1 VQPEQFPEVLRLARA
16 GDEAAFTQLFRDTQP
31 VVLRYLASL
40 AATDLVDDVASDTW
54 VSVIKSMDTFRDD
67 DPGGF
72 RAWVLT
78 IARRRWVDE
87 VRRRSRRHEMP
98 DNFESAPDLPSS
110 FNVEGEVQQRLGS
123 DAAIALIRRLPAD
136 QAEVITL
143 RTISGLSVEDVA
155 QIVGKKPGTVRV
167 LSHRGLRKLAELLGD
182 GVTESLPD
190 SIEEVT

>member
-1 VQPEQFPEVLRLARA
+1 VQPEQFREVLRLARG

-31 VVLRYLASL
+31 VVLRYLRSL
-40 AATDLVDDVASDTW
+40 AAPDLVDDVASDTW

-67 DPGGF
+67 DVSGF

-87 VRRRSRRHEMP
+87 VRRRSRRREMP
-98 DNFESAPDLPSS
+98 DSFESAPERPSAS
-110 FNVEGEVQQRLGS
+110 NVEGEVQQRLGS

-136 QAEVITL
+136 QAEVVTL
-143 RTISGLSVEDVA
+143 RAIAGLSVEEVA

-182 GVTESLPD
+182 GVTEILPA

>member
-1 VQPEQFPEVLRLARA
+1 
-16 GDEAAFTQLFRDTQP
+16 
-31 VVLRYLASL
+31 
-40 AATDLVDDVASDTW
+40 LVDDVASDTW

-67 DPGGF
+67 DASGF

-87 VRRRSRRHEMP
+87 VRRRSRRREMP
-98 DNFESAPDLPSS
+98 DSFESTLERPSS
-110 FNVEGEVQQRLGS
+110 SSVEAEVQQRLGS

-136 QAEVITL
+136 QAEVVTL
-143 RTISGLSVEDVA
+143 RAIAGLSVEDVA

-182 GVTESLPD
+182 GVTEIHPD

>member
-1 VQPEQFPEVLRLARA
+1 MQPDEFPELLRLARA

-31 VVLRYLASL
+31 LVLRYLASM
-40 AATDLVDDVASDTW
+40 AAPDLVDDVASDTW

-67 DPGGF
+67 DAGSF
-72 RAWVLT
+72 HAWVLT

-87 VRRRSRRHEMP
+87 VRRRSRRRETL
-98 DNFESAPDLPSS
+98 DDFESAAGRPSPS
-110 FNVEGEVQQRLGS
+110 NVEGEVEQRLGS

-136 QAEVITL
+136 QAEVVTL
-143 RTISGLSVEDVA
+143 RAIAGLSVEHVA

-182 GVTESLPD
+182 GVTEILPG